1 MSWFKSNKV
10 EARIANILKGT
21 SNPASSIG
29 DNGQLYLKYYDYSND
44 YSFREYLEATSSGPY
59 INTEVACTSN
69 AYFEVDFNFTGSH
82 SESRV
87 FGCGHGGGAMFLI
100 QNYNI
105 DYMSVG
111 VSSVSDTYQIPDAN
125 NRHKYK
131 ANADGIYV
139 DDVLVD
145 TNVHWDNALP
155 QRHYNLFAIDWD
167 GTAYYATNA
176 RVYSCR
182 IWNGTQVIRY
192 FVPAMRKSDD
202 AIGMFDIV
210 NGIFYT
216 NSGSGSFT
224 ISSTEINIGNTIID
238 SFAKVDNAWQNL
250 IGTNIDDILAGGS
263 KYIKATGSFTSAS
276 SGGQKVEV
284 NCGFKPD
291 LVMVDM
297 EFGNGFTRATYLS
310 TAWYE
315 ETDHPASVWDLRPM
329 ENTIYAI
336 VPGSVSGETGI
347 TDLTDTGFKYRS
359 NGSNTTNKAC
369 TYTAIKFDVEEAPA
383 PVVPFEK
390 EILHSI
396 VQDQSG
402 SSVPVSVTFTED
414 YQIAFICGLIAD
426 NVGTGAVSV
435 NAFGGASELYGEYWE
450 RYVSAGIAVQLPS
463 NKTLTGYFPYSD
475 GGAYYDIFG
484 AIGMSRLPSEYE
496 VGATIDVSNISI
508 ELSKV
513 YDHIVVFVG
522 MNSNDSNSITL
533 AMNGASIPLTVESE
547 KFSRYSYHASEELT
561 INSATLNFTYSGGTV
576 NDNTIVVFAY
586 NE

>member
-1 MSWFKSNKV
+1 MAWFKSNKV
-10 EARIANILKGT
+10 ETRIANILKGT
-21 SNPASSIG
+21 SDPASSIG

-44 YSFREYLEATSSGPY
+44 YSFREYLEVTSVGPY

-87 FGCGHGGGAMFLI
+87 FGCGTGGGAMFLI

-105 DYMSVG
+105 DYISAG
-111 VSSVSDTYQIPDAN
+111 ASSVSDVYQIPDAN

-167 GTAYYATNA
+167 GTAYYATNT

-182 IWNGTQVIRY
+182 IWNGTKIVRY
-192 FVPAMRKSDD
+192 LLPALRKSDD
-202 AIGMFDIV
+202 VVGMFDIV

-238 SFAKVDNAWQNL
+238 SFAKVNDAWQNL
-250 IGTNIDDILAGGS
+250 IGTNIGDILAGGS

-329 ENTIYAI
+329 ENVIYAI
-336 VPGSVSGETGI
+336 VPGSVNGETGI

-369 TYTAIKFDVEEAPA
+369 TYTAIKFDVEEQTDDRTYLFKDGEWKNQDILSLYGYNTTIENGSLKCTGAHA
-383 PVVPFEK
+383 GVV
-390 EILHSI
+390 
-396 VQDQSG
+396 VDDVSG
-402 SSVPVSVTFTED
+402 LDSSVTQYSV
-414 YQIAFICGLIAD
+414 YLKVRAG
-426 NVGTGAVSV
+426 NVNSYPLQTGRNVPTQ
-435 NAFGGASELYGEYWE
+435 NL
-450 RYVSAGIAVQLPS
+450 
-463 NKTLTGYFPYSD
+463 
-475 GGAYYDIFG
+475 YDIIQYG
-484 AIGMSRLPSEYE
+484 
-496 VGATIDVSNISI
+496 TD
-508 ELSKV
+508 
-513 YDHIVVFVG
+513 
-522 MNSNDSNSITL
+522 
-533 AMNGASIPLTVESE
+533 
-547 KFSRYSYHASEELT
+547 RYSYNTDYISSGTDYLFILIALYNT
-561 INSATLNFTYSGGTV
+561 DGVFLGAQNSDENAYYYIDEIWLETSAQV
-576 NDNTIVVFAY
+576 IVHS
-586 NE
+586 